1 MTLGSV
7 LGGLLLMA
15 WSQVSSLWSFY
26 LLFAGVGLA
35 QAMTMYEPAFAV
47 ITRRYGA
54 EARRGITAVTL
65 WGGFASTVFIPL
77 TQLLL
82 DATGWRNALLVL
94 GACNLALC
102 VPLHAA
108 VISPRLDAPAAPAR
122 GAAPMST
129 IQALRWVVKRPAFWG
144 LLVAFTVYYGMFVG
158 LTFHLYPMLQERGFA
173 IATIIG
179 ALAIIGPA
187 QVGGRIA
194 MWVLAREKSV
204 RVIGL
209 ATVAGFPVCLLL
221 LILLPRTFATLAAF
235 AFVYGAVNGVTTIV
249 RGLVVPE
256 LLTRDAYG
264 AINGLLALPANIAKA
279 FAPAATAALWA
290 VQGSYDLVLWAA
302 LVSSIVVVLAFAFA
316 SASAKRE
323 PAA

>member
-1 MTLGSV
+1 MSSSTTSLRSGTISRHFSGAGS
-7 LGGLLLMA
+7 L
-15 WSQVSSLWSFY
+15 
-26 LLFAGVGLA
+26 
-35 QAMTMYEPAFAV
+35 AFAV
-47 ITRRYGA
+47 ITRRYGTD
-54 EARRGITAVTL
+54 ARRGITAVTL

-82 DATGWRNALLVL
+82 DVSGWRNALLVL
-94 GACNLALC
+94 GLCNLALC

-108 VISPRLDAPAAPAR
+108 VISPRLDAPPPKPS
-122 GAAPMST
+122 GAAAMSSGE
-129 IQALRWVVKRPAFWG
+129 ALRWVVRRPAFWG

-158 LTFHLYPMLQERGFA
+158 LTFHLYPMLQEQGYA

-179 ALAIIGPA
+179 AIAIIGPA

-204 RVIGL
+204 RAIGL
-209 ATVAGFPVCLLL
+209 VTVAGFPVCLLL

-256 LLTRDAYG
+256 LLTREAYG
-264 AINGLLALPANIAKA
+264 SINGLLALPANIAKA
-279 FAPAATAALWA
+279 FAPAFTAALWA

-302 LVSSIVVVLAFAFA
+302 LASSIVVVLAFAFA
-316 SASAKRE
+316 SASAKRGE
-323 PAA
+323 AG